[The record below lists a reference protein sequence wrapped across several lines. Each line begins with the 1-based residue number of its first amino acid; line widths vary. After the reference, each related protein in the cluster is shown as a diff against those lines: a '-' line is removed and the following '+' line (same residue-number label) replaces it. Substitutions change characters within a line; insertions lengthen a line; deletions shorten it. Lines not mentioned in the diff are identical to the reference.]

1 MSNLHPIG
9 TQLNPMT
16 QLAADQQLTL
26 RAFQAA
32 VDTYNQRQMALP
44 EAIPP
49 ILPHLDQLD
58 SLSETDSTFEM
69 LYQAARSAL
78 QNGSDRTR
86 FLDTSSL
93 SYANGT
99 PVNTPAVA
107 INASIREILD
117 DPEEDIYTLEDGYPI
132 DDEA

>member
-1 MSNLHPIG
+1 
-9 TQLNPMT
+9 MT

-32 VDTYNQRQMALP
+32 VDTYNHRQMALP

-49 ILPHLDQLD
+49 ILPHLDQHLNDLD

-99 PVNTPAVA
+99 PANTPAVA